1 MESLNTNN
9 IATNENRLIKH
20 EGVIT
25 NIVNNVVTVSIKGN
39 VNCDGCHAKGVCG
52 VDESQSKEIN
62 IYDDSQ
68 NTKLN
73 ENVTVVLKKNL
84 GLQAVFWAYVF
95 PFVLMLVVLLIASV
109 LVAEW
114 MAGVLALAILFPY
127 YLLLRSFRKIF
138 RDRFRFSILKT
149 SVL

>member
-127 YLLLRSFRKIF
+127 YLLLRSFKKIF